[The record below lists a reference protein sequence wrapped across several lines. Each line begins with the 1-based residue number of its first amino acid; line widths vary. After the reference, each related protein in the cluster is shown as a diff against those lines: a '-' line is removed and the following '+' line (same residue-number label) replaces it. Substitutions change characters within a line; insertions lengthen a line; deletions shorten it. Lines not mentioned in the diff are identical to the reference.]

1 MRILHIFRA
10 PVGGLFRH
18 VRDLARGQAALGH
31 DIGVICDSTTGD
43 ALADKRLDEVA
54 AHCTLGVHRV
64 PMSRLPGSGDIAS
77 ASRIVTAARRLSPQ
91 IAHGH
96 GAKGG
101 VYARLAA
108 ARLGARAVYTPHG
121 GVLHYNWNTPQGF
134 AFLAAERLLLGKT
147 DGLVFVCQYEMDQF
161 ASKIGL
167 GKTKSVVAHNGL
179 WNEEF
184 TAVPLAAD
192 AADILFVGELRAL
205 KGVDELLEAIALMK
219 AQGRKV
225 TATITGAGPD
235 EARFKAKAAE
245 LSIDGQVRFT
255 GALPAREAFARGWL
269 MVIPSRAESF
279 PYIVL
284 ETVAAAKPLVATGVG
299 GIPEVLDAGQLVP
312 PHDSRA
318 LAQHIIGRLD
328 NRTMADQDA
337 RALSQHFAATLSA
350 SRMAERI
357 SEFHATLVR

>member
-31 DIGVICDSTTGD
+31 EVGIICDSTTGD

-54 AHCTLGVHRV
+54 IHCTLGVHRV
-64 PMSRLPGSGDIAS
+64 AMSRLPGPGDIAS
-77 ASRIVTAARRLSPQ
+77 ASRIVAAARKLAPH

-134 AFLAAERLLLGKT
+134 AFLGAERLLLGKT
-147 DGLVFVCQYEMDQF
+147 HGLVFVCEYEKNLF
-161 ASKIGL
+161 AAKIGL
-167 GKTKSVVAHNGL
+167 GDAKSVVAHNGL

-184 TAVPLAAD
+184 SAVPLMKGAS
-192 AADILFVGELRAL
+192 DILFVGELRAL
-205 KGVDELLEAIALMK
+205 KGVDELLEAIALLK
-219 AQGRKV
+219 TEGRKV

-235 EARFKAKAAE
+235 EARFKAKARE
-245 LSIDGQVRFT
+245 LAIDAQLNFT

-284 ETVAAAKPLVATGVG
+284 ETIAASKPLIATSVG
-299 GIPEVLDAGQLVP
+299 GVPEVLDTAHLVP
-312 PHDSRA
+312 PDDARTLAQAITRRLDSRA
-318 LAQHIIGRLD
+318 AADREAQ
-328 NRTMADQDA
+328 
-337 RALSQHFAATLSA
+337 ALSQHFAKTLSA
-350 SRMAERI
+350 SRMSERI
-357 SEFHATLVR
+357 SQFHASLLR